1 MHRSRSTPCLTF
13 PRAGQKAHEVKIAPA
28 ANRELSEGCAIFG
41 CGETYCLPRCS
52 ADLEPFEA
60 DSLKKE
66 ASGSTS
72 TTGTEPLLFEILDE
86 RQTAILVSYEELVL
100 GDYDFIIAAR
110 VERERPAVG
119 DPVFASGGGAGVR
132 IGRAV

>member
-1 MHRSRSTPCLTF
+1 M
-13 PRAGQKAHEVKIAPA
+13 
-28 ANRELSEGCAIFG
+28 GCAIFG
-41 CGETYCLPRCS
+41 FGETYCLPRGS

-60 DSLKKE
+60 DSLQKE

-86 RQTAILVSYEELVL
+86 RQPAILVSYEELVW
-100 GDYDFIIAAR
+100 GDYDFFAAR

-119 DPVFASGGGAGVR
+119 DPVFASGGGAGAR